1 MSRHGTSNFLFAV
14 TPCVVVLVC
23 GSLALA
29 ACGMSGERAAGSA
42 AGNSQAS
49 NSRAGNMAQTSGH
62 TEGTSA
68 DIERLSQQIALPVRP
83 AAVLWRQ
90 EVLGKQSSA
99 VPGPTDHRLV
109 ALLRY
114 DEQDARAL
122 IEKVRGESKETN
134 VGNVDV
140 EPWFPEEVKKLA
152 RKDDDG
158 TTLEGATYE
167 ADAFLRAPYS
177 SGKLVRVGE
186 TNYFVL
192 KLLSF

>member
-1 MSRHGTSNFLFAV
+1 MSRHGFSNFSFAAA
-14 TPCVVVLVC
+14 PCVVVLVC

-29 ACGMSGERAAGSA
+29 ACGVPGEREAGGA
-42 AGNSQAS
+42 VGNSQAS
-49 NSRAGNMAQTSGH
+49 NSRASDMAQTSDH
-62 TEGTSA
+62 TEGASA

-83 AAVLWRQ
+83 AEALWRQ
-90 EVLGKQSSA
+90 EVLGKQNST

-109 ALLRY
+109 ALLKY
-114 DEQDARAL
+114 DEQGARAL
-122 IEKVRGESKETN
+122 VEKVGGESKETN

-152 RKDDDG
+152 RKDDGG
-158 TTLEGATYE
+158 TILEGAAYE
-167 ADAFLRAPYS
+167 ADSFLRAPYS

>member
-1 MSRHGTSNFLFAV
+1 
-14 TPCVVVLVC
+14 
-23 GSLALA
+23 
-29 ACGMSGERAAGSA
+29 
-42 AGNSQAS
+42 
-49 NSRAGNMAQTSGH
+49 MAQTSDH
-62 TEGTSA
+62 TQDASA

-90 EVLGKQSSA
+90 EVLGKQNSA

-109 ALLRY
+109 AVLKY
-114 DEQDARAL
+114 DEKGAQAL
-122 IEKVRGESKETN
+122 VEKVRGESKETN

-140 EPWFPEEVKKLA
+140 EPWFPEEVKKSA
-152 RKDDDG
+152 RKNDDG
-158 TTLEGATYE
+158 ARLEGAAYE
-167 ADAFLRAPYS
+167 ADSFLRAPYS

>member
-1 MSRHGTSNFLFAV
+1 MSRHGFSNFLLAV

-29 ACGMSGERAAGSA
+29 ACGVSSERAAGNA
-42 AGNSQAS
+42 GGNSQAS
-49 NSRAGNMAQTSGH
+49 NSRASDMAQTSNR
-62 TEGTSA
+62 TEDTSA

-90 EVLGKQSSA
+90 EVLGKQNSS

-109 ALLRY
+109 ALLKY
-114 DEQDARAL
+114 DEKEARAL
-122 IEKVRGESKETN
+122 IEKVGGESKETN

-140 EPWFPEEVKKLA
+140 EPWFPEELKKLA

-158 TTLEGATYE
+158 MILEGAAYE
-167 ADAFLRAPYS
+167 ADSFLRAPYS

>member
-1 MSRHGTSNFLFAV
+1 MSRHGFSNFSFAV
-14 TPCVVVLVC
+14 APCVAVLVC

-29 ACGMSGERAAGSA
+29 ACGASDERAAGGA
-42 AGNSQAS
+42 AGNSQSS
-49 NSRAGNMAQTSGH
+49 NSRASDMAPTPHQT
-62 TEGTSA
+62 EDASA
-68 DIERLSQQIALPVRP
+68 DVERLSQQIALPVRP

-90 EVLGKQSSA
+90 EVLGKQNSA

-109 ALLRY
+109 AVLEY
-114 DEQDARAL
+114 DEKDARAL
-122 IEKVRGESKETN
+122 VEKVRGESKETS

-140 EPWFPEEVKKLA
+140 EPWFPEAVKKLA
-152 RKDDDG
+152 RKDDDA
-158 TTLEGATYE
+158 TVVEGAAYD
-167 ADAFLRAPYS
+167 ADSFLRAPYT

>member
-1 MSRHGTSNFLFAV
+1 MLRHGFSNFSFAV
-14 TPCVVVLVC
+14 APCVVVLVC
-23 GSLALA
+23 GSLVLA
-29 ACGMSGERAAGSA
+29 ACGGSGERAAGGA
-42 AGNSQAS
+42 GGNSQAS
-49 NSRAGNMAQTSGH
+49 NSRASDMTQTSSH
-62 TEGTSA
+62 TEDTSA

-90 EVLGKQSSA
+90 EVLGKQNSA

-109 ALLRY
+109 AVLEY

-140 EPWFPEEVKKLA
+140 EPWFPEAVKKFA

-158 TTLEGATYE
+158 TILEGATYE

-186 TNYFVL
+186 TNFFVL
-192 KLLSF
+192 KVLSF